1 MTTTLAP
8 PRMTVDEYFALEMA
22 TEYPN
27 EYRAGEIVPI
37 DRTEFRVSLIKVPLL
52 VALRSSAENGGFESF
67 LSFRV
72 RIPAVDAYLY
82 PDVIMVADGGRF
94 MSHGETDTIL
104 DPVLVIDVLSERPSH
119 ADPEWRAE
127 AYRTLDTIR
136 EYVLVASDRPHAE
149 VYRRGPDGE
158 WVLAE
163 ARAGLEESITL
174 ASIGT
179 TVALAAIYTQVR
191 EFIADSAPDAKQSP
205 VRETRENG

>member
-37 DRTEFRVSLIKVPLL
+37 DRTELRVSLIKVPLL
-52 VALRSSAENGGFESF
+52 VGLGLRSDDGGFEAL

-82 PDVIMVADGGRF
+82 PDVSVFMDGGRF
-94 MSHGETDTIL
+94 ISHGETDTLL
-104 DPVLVIDVLSERPSH
+104 DPVLVIDVLSRRPSH
-119 ADPEWRAE
+119 AGAEWRAE
-127 AYRTLDTIR
+127 AYRTLATIR
-136 EYVLVASDRPHAE
+136 EYVLVASDRPYVE
-149 VYRRGPDGE
+149 VYRRGPDEG

-163 ARAGLEESITL
+163 ARAGVDGSITL
-174 ASIGT
+174 ASIGRI
-179 TVALAAIYTQVR
+179 VEMEAIYDQVR
-191 EFIADSAPDAKQSP
+191 EFIADSGPDAKQSP